1 MAQVF
6 TRKKSG
12 GQRKIGRMK
21 VWCAAYKSRNQR
33 NRNKKA
39 KLVKHI
45 SKHPNDNT
53 ASTALENV

>member
-21 VWCAAYKSRNQR
+21 VWCNAYRLRGQREKS
-33 NRNKKA
+33 KKQ
-39 KLVKHI
+39 KLLVHC
-45 SKHPNDNT
+45 SNHPNDLI
-53 ASTALENV
+53 AQAAI